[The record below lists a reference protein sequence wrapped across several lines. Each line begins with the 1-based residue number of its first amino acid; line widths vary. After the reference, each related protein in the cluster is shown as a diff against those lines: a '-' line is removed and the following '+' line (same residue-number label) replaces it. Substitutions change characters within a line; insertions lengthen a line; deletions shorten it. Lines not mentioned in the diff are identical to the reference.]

1 MEVNMVKLLD
11 ELWADYS
18 DEPQDDSWLAI
29 DEAKVKRFRI
39 EWYILIVLFCIAV
52 LAFLYFSNA
61 GVVW

>member
-1 MEVNMVKLLD
+1 MVKLLD